1 MGGWDA
7 AHRRQVVT
15 ALASQFPVRWLCRL
29 FGCPRATLY
38 RSAEEAGEEEERL
51 RAAVLRLAGQ
61 WPTYGYRRI
70 TALLRRERWAVNG
83 KRVRRVMRTLGL
95 AAEPPPRRVR
105 TTDSNHAFPRH
116 PNLVAA
122 LTASRPDQVWVADIT
137 YVRVRTEF
145 VYLAV
150 LLDVFTRRIRGW
162 HLGRSLEGSLT
173 LTALNRAL
181 RRGTPAIH
189 HSDQGVQYAA
199 TRYVERLV
207 GRGVAVSMAAVG
219 KPEEN
224 GFAERLM
231 RTIREEEIA
240 LTEYEDFADAR
251 GQLGRFLDAVY
262 NRKRIHSAL
271 GYLTPAEF
279 EQQWRAEQTA
289 SPTIQ

>member
-1 MGGWDA
+1 M
-7 AHRRQVVT
+7 T
-15 ALASQFPVRWLCRL
+15 ALSEEYPVRWLCRL
-29 FGCPRATLY
+29 FGCPRAALY
-38 RSAEEAGEEEERL
+38 RPADEAGEEEEKL
-51 RAAVLRLAGQ
+51 RAAVLRLAAR

-83 KRVRRVMRTLGL
+83 KRVRRVMRELGL
-95 AAEPPPRRVR
+95 AAAPPPRRVR
-105 TTDSNHAFPRH
+105 TTDSHHAYPRY
-116 PNLVAA
+116 PNLVAD
-122 LTASRPDQVWVADIT
+122 LTVTHPNHVWVGDIT

-162 HLGRSLEGSLT
+162 HLGRSLDQSLT
-173 LTALNRAL
+173 RTALNRAL
-181 RRGTPAIH
+181 RRGTPAVH

-199 TRYVERLV
+199 TKYVERLV

-231 RTIREEEIA
+231 RTIKEEEVA

-251 GQLGRFLDAVY
+251 RQLGRFLDAVY

-289 SPTIQ
+289 SPTVQ

>member
-1 MGGWDA
+1 MAD
-7 AHRRQVVT
+7 RR
-15 ALASQFPVRWLCRL
+15 
-29 FGCPRATLY
+29 PR
-38 RSAEEAGEEEERL
+38 RPRF
-51 RAAVLRLAGQ
+51 
-61 WPTYGYRRI
+61 
-70 TALLRRERWAVNG
+70 
-83 KRVRRVMRTLGL
+83 

-116 PNLVAA
+116 PNLVAD
-122 LTASRPDQVWVADIT
+122 LRVTHPNHVWVADIT

-150 LLDVFTRRIRGW
+150 LLDVFTRRVRGW
-162 HLGRSLEGSLT
+162 HLDRSLEGSLT

-181 RRGTPAIH
+181 RRGAPAIH

-224 GFAERLM
+224 GYAERLM
-231 RTIREEEIA
+231 RTIREEEIS

-251 GQLGRFLDAVY
+251 RQLGRFLDAVY

-289 SPTIQ
+289 SPTVQ

>member
-1 MGGWDA
+1 M
-7 AHRRQVVT
+7 T
-15 ALASQFPVRWLCRL
+15 ALADQFPVRWLCRL
-29 FGCPRATLY
+29 LDCPRAALY
-38 RSAEEAGEEEERL
+38 RRPEEAGEEEERL
-51 RAAVLRLAGQ
+51 RAAVLRLAGR

-70 TALLRRERWAVNG
+70 TAPLRRERWAVNG
-83 KRVRRVMRTLGL
+83 KRVRRVMRDLGL

-105 TTDSNHAFPRH
+105 TTDSNHAYPRYPDPVADLTVTH
-116 PNLVAA
+116 PNH
-122 LTASRPDQVWVADIT
+122 VWVGDIT

-150 LLDVFTRRIRGW
+150 PLDVFTRRIRGW
-162 HLGRSLEGSLT
+162 HLGRSLDQSLT
-173 LTALNRAL
+173 RTALDRAF

-189 HSDQGVQYAA
+189 DSDQGVQHSATGYAA
-199 TRYVERLV
+199 RLV

-240 LTEYEDFADAR
+240 LTEYADFADAR
-251 GQLGRFLDAVY
+251 RQLGRFLDAVY

-279 EQQWRAEQTA
+279 EQQWRAEKA
-289 SPTIQ
+289 GSPTVQ

>member
-15 ALASQFPVRWLCRL
+15 ALADQFPVRWLCRL
-29 FGCPRATLY
+29 FGCPRAALY
-38 RSAEEAGEEEERL
+38 RSAEEAGEEEEKL

-70 TALLRRERWAVNG
+70 TALLRRERWSVNG
-83 KRVRRVMRTLGL
+83 KRVRRVMRELGL

-105 TTDSNHAFPRH
+105 TTDSNHPFPRH
-116 PNLVAA
+116 PNLVAD
-122 LTASRPDQVWVADIT
+122 LTVTHPNHVWVADIT

-150 LLDVFTRRIRGW
+150 LLDVFTRRVRGW
-162 HLGRSLEGSLT
+162 HLDRSLEGSLT

-207 GRGVAVSMAAVG
+207 GRKVAVSMAAVG

-224 GFAERLM
+224 GYAERLM
-231 RTIREEEIA
+231 RTIREEEIS
-240 LTEYEDFADAR
+240 LTEYADFGDAR
-251 GQLGRFLDAVY
+251 RQLGRFLDAVY
-262 NRKRIHSAL
+262 NRKRIHSSL
-271 GYLTPAEF
+271 GYITPAEF
-279 EQQWRAEQTA
+279 EQQWQAEKA
-289 SPTIQ
+289 AAPTLQ

>member
-1 MGGWDA
+1 M
-7 AHRRQVVT
+7 T
-15 ALASQFPVRWLCRL
+15 ALADQFPVRWLCRL
-29 FGCPRATLY
+29 LGCPRAALY
-38 RSAEEAGEEEERL
+38 RQPAEAGEEEDRL
-51 RAAVLRLAGQ
+51 RAAVLRLAGA
-61 WPTYGYRRI
+61 WPTCGYRRI

-83 KRVRRVMRTLGL
+83 KRVRRVMRALGL

-105 TTDSNHAFPRH
+105 TTNSDHSFPRH
-116 PNLVAA
+116 PNLVADLA
-122 LTASRPDQVWVADIT
+122 VTHPNHVWVADIT

-150 LLDVFTRRIRGW
+150 LLDVFTRRVRGW

-173 LTALNRAL
+173 LTALDRAL

-199 TRYVERLV
+199 TRYVGRLV
-207 GRGVAVSMAAVG
+207 GRGVAVSMAAAG

-231 RTIREEEIA
+231 RTIREEEIS

-251 GQLGRFLDAVY
+251 RQLGRFLDAVY
-262 NRKRIHSAL
+262 NRKRIHSSL

-279 EQQWRAEQTA
+279 EQQWRAERAA

>member
-1 MGGWDA
+1 
-7 AHRRQVVT
+7 VI
-15 ALASQFPVRWLCRL
+15 ALADRFPVRWLCRL
-29 FGCPRATLY
+29 FAGPRAALY
-38 RSAEEAGEEEERL
+38 RPAEGADGEEERL
-51 RAAVLRLAGQ
+51 RSAVRRLAGR
-61 WPTYGYRRI
+61 WPTYGYRRL

-83 KRVRRVMRTLGL
+83 NRVRRVMRELGL

-105 TTDSNHAFPRH
+105 TTDSNQPYPRY
-116 PNLVAA
+116 PNLVADLA
-122 LTASRPDQVWVADIT
+122 VTHPNHVWVGDIT

-145 VYLAV
+145 VHLAV
-150 LLDVFTRRIRGW
+150 RLDVFARRIRGW
-162 HLGRSLEGSLT
+162 HLGRSLDQSLT

-189 HSDQGVQYAA
+189 HSDQGGQYAA
-199 TRYVERLV
+199 TGYVDRLL
-207 GRGVAVSMAAVG
+207 GRAAAVSMAAVG

-251 GQLGRFLDAVY
+251 RQLGRFLDAVY

-289 SPTIQ
+289 PPTVQ

>member
-15 ALASQFPVRWLCRL
+15 ALAAEYPVRWLCRL
-29 FGCPRATLY
+29 FGCPRAALY
-38 RSAEEAGEEEERL
+38 RPAEEAGEEEEKL
-51 RAAVLRLAGQ
+51 RSAVRRLAGQ

-70 TALLRRERWAVNG
+70 TAMLRRERWTVNG
-83 KRVRRVMRTLGL
+83 KRVRRVMRELGF

-105 TTDSNHAFPRH
+105 TTDSNHPFPRH
-116 PNLVAA
+116 PNLVADLA
-122 LTASRPDQVWVADIT
+122 VTYPNQVWVADIT

-145 VYLAV
+145 VYL
-150 LLDVFTRRIRGW
+150 DVFTRRIRGW
-162 HLGRSLEGSLT
+162 HLDRSLEGSLT

-199 TRYVERLV
+199 TRYVARLV
-207 GRGVAVSMAAVG
+207 GRKVAVSMAAVG
-219 KPEEN
+219 QPEEN
-224 GFAERLM
+224 GYAERLM

-240 LTEYEDFADAR
+240 LTEYEDVADAR
-251 GQLGRFLDAVY
+251 RQLGRFLDAVY
-262 NRKRIHSAL
+262 NRKRIHSSL

-279 EQQWRAEQTA
+279 EQQWRAERSA
-289 SPTIQ
+289 SPTVQ